1 MNSFK
6 FSIPVKFPIRLESI
20 IVDAEITVSLESADG
35 VSSQPSVFPTEMS
48 VRTSSRV
55 LSSVDSASDDASDVT
70 SSDAFSVTLSVEASS
85 ETLSADVF
93 SVSFVSLP
101 DSNSLSLSVSAGTVF
116 CADAARINCVAS
128 LLFPS
133 RNALLLVVKSVVS
146 VTSSG
151 VYFLMLSYLLLH
163 RLRCC
168 LLFLHLCHC
177 L

>member
-6 FSIPVKFPIRLESI
+6 FSIPVKFPIKLESI
-20 IVDAEITVSLESADG
+20 MVDAEITVSLESADG
-35 VSSQPSVFPTEMS
+35 VSSQPSVFPTEI
-48 VRTSSRV
+48 SRV
-55 LSSVDSASDDASDVT
+55 LSSVDSASDAASDVT

-133 RNALLLVVKSVVS
+133 R
-146 VTSSG
+146 
-151 VYFLMLSYLLLH
+151 YL
-163 RLRCC
+163 
-168 LLFLHLCHC
+168 
-177 L
+177 

>member
-55 LSSVDSASDDASDVT
+55 LSSVDSASDAASDVT

-85 ETLSADVF
+85 ETLSTDVF
-93 SVSFVSLP
+93 SVSLYHCQI
-101 DSNSLSLSVSAGTVF
+101 LT
-116 CADAARINCVAS
+116 R
-128 LLFPS
+128 S
-133 RNALLLVVKSVVS
+133 RFLYLLVLSSV
-146 VTSSG
+146 
-151 VYFLMLSYLLLH
+151 LMLPE
-163 RLRCC
+163 
-168 LLFLHLCHC
+168 
-177 L
+177 